1 MDRKLFEEEYSEEI
15 EEVEVKM
22 WLTAISIEKLYEAL
36 KQTNLPESI
45 ILEILCTKKNK

>member
-1 MDRKLFEEEYSEEI
+1 MDKKLFEEEYSEEI

-22 WLTAISIEKLYEAL
+22 WLTAIGIEKFYEAL

-45 ILEILCTKKNK
+45 IVEMLRNIKK